1 MDKKGIEID
10 EIPPIDYN
18 GQIFHSNAERLKLSM
33 IFSPEATLNNED
45 DTPLDIPQLD
55 CQLDEIVLSV
65 MEVKNVIKSLNKNKA
80 TGPDTIHNCN

>member
-1 MDKKGIEID
+1 MKKRERINEFLEELDIKPSDPTRFGQKDWRKLVKSFMDKKGIEID

-45 DTPLDIPQLD
+45 DIST
-55 CQLDEIVLSV
+55 
-65 MEVKNVIKSLNKNKA
+65 
-80 TGPDTIHNCN
+80 